1 MTRFLP
7 ITFPYV
13 LLSRRSSLIS
23 VPVVGGGMALGFNLP
38 SVAESAGVVDGA
50 SEIDAW
56 IVIRP
61 DDTVV
66 ISVARSDMAR
76 AYSRRFPCWS
86 QKSLTAIGP
95 RLSRNSSAWQRTST
109 AIAAAATRWQRADLG
124 VRR

>member
-1 MTRFLP
+1 MPRLHTYQADFGSPR
-7 ITFPYV
+7 
-13 LLSRRSSLIS
+13 LSHL
-23 VPVVGGGMALGFNLP
+23 VNGYGDAGTVGGGMALGFNLP

-109 AIAAAATRWQRADLG
+109 
-124 VRR
+124 